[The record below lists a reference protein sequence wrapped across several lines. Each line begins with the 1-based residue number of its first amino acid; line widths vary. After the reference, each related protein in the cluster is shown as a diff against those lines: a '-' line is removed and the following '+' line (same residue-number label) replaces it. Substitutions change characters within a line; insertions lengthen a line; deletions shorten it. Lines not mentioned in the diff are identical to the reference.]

1 MKLLGHE
8 LGLKIAIKGIS
19 KCLKKKLSDHREKRI
34 HDILWDYDL
43 D

>member
-8 LGLKIAIKGIS
+8 VGLKVAIKEIR
-19 KCLKKKLSDHREKRI
+19 KRLKKKMSDHREKRI